1 MSDVL
6 NIAKEQFKASLSGE
20 LQSFEVPQWEDKDGK
35 PIRIY
40 FRQSMRLSQKSR
52 VLKHYM
58 KEEFDKATAMQI
70 IFRARDKDGKHMFQM
85 GHLDQ
90 LTDECDGEVLEF
102 ISRKMNEMAPA
113 LDEIEKN

>member
-1 MSDVL
+1 
-6 NIAKEQFKASLSGE
+6 
-20 LQSFEVPQWEDKDGK
+20 
-35 PIRIY
+35 
-40 FRQSMRLSQKSR
+40 
-52 VLKHYM
+52 
-58 KEEFDKATAMQI
+58 
-70 IFRARDKDGKHMFQM
+70 M